1 MAYSVPKQG
10 VWKMA
15 SRGGPEGE
23 NTNIFRLMSWNIDG
37 LDERNTEERTGAACD
52 TIMKL
57 APDVV
62 FLQEVVPTTHTLL
75 KARLSSKYTIHA
87 ANSIGYYTCT
97 LVKNSSESCITTSLV
112 QPFSNTKMGRNL
124 LIVNASYKNMYL
136 SLMNTHL
143 ESTGPAAAERLLQF
157 QQALGEMQIQDPD
170 RVVFFGGDT
179 NLRDKE
185 VASMRGLPQGIVDQW
200 EACGADK
207 KTKFTWDTTTNDNL
221 DWQSGSFKPK
231 LRFDRLFQRPAAG
244 HATNLSISSFKLI
257 GKERLPGCQRFPS
270 DHYGIVCDFDILPGE
285 V

>member
-1 MAYSVPKQG
+1 
-10 VWKMA
+10 MA

-37 LDERNTEERTGAACD
+37 LDERNAEERTGAACD

-185 VASMRGLPQGIVDQW
+185 
-200 EACGADK
+200 ACYKNIYLSLMNTHLESTGPATAERLLQFQQALGEMQIQD
-207 KTKFTWDTTTNDNL
+207 
-221 DWQSGSFKPK
+221 P
-231 LRFDRLFQRPAAG
+231 DRVVFFG
-244 HATNLSISSFKLI
+244 GDTNLRD
-257 GKERLPGCQRFPS
+257 KE
-270 DHYGIVCDFDILPGE
+270 V
-285 V
+285 